1 MDRGDSA
8 ITPWQ
13 NSAMHQLILLRHAK
27 AIRGTADVPDHGRA
41 LSPDGKRTAAAMG
54 AAMRGLGLM
63 PDVILVSSALRTQE
77 TLDALE
83 PWEQDR
89 PNIETI
95 PGLYMASYLQIR
107 DILRELPETMRSVLV
122 IGHNP
127 GIHELA
133 QLLAGKAVSD
143 PAKPELARLAVDY
156 PTTALTEFIISTP
169 WHNIGGPGATLT
181 RFILPADL
189 TSAGH

>member
-1 MDRGDSA
+1 
-8 ITPWQ
+8 
-13 NSAMHQLILLRHAK
+13 MHQLILLRHAK
-27 AIRGTADVPDHGRA
+27 AVRATVEVPDHERA
-41 LSPDGKRTAAAMG
+41 LTPDGRRMAAAMG

-95 PGLYMASYLQIR
+95 PGLYMASHLQIR
-107 DILRELPETMRSVLV
+107 DMLRELPETMRCVLV

-133 QLLAGKAVSD
+133 QLLAGKSGSETG
-143 PAKPELARLAVDY
+143 KPELARLAQDY
-156 PTTALTEFIISTP
+156 PTASLTEFTIGTP
-169 WHNIGGPGATLT
+169 WHHIGGPGASLT
-181 RFILPADL
+181 RFIQPADL
-189 TSAGH
+189 PAAGR

>member
-1 MDRGDSA
+1 
-8 ITPWQ
+8 
-13 NSAMHQLILLRHAK
+13 MHQLILLRHAK
-27 AIRGTADVPDHGRA
+27 AVRGTAELPDHDRA
-41 LSPDGKRTAAAMG
+41 LTPEGRRTAAAMG

-83 PWEQDR
+83 PWELDR

-95 PGLYMASYLQIR
+95 PGLYMASHLQIR
-107 DILRELPETMRSVLV
+107 DMLRELPETMRCVLV

-133 QLLAGKAVSD
+133 QLLAGKSGSQS
-143 PAKPELARLAVDY
+143 AKPELARLAQDY
-156 PTTALTEFIISTP
+156 PTAALTEFIISTP
-169 WHNIGGPGATLT
+169 WHHIGGPGASLT
-181 RFILPADL
+181 RYIQPADL
-189 TSAGH
+189 PAAGR

>member
-1 MDRGDSA
+1 
-8 ITPWQ
+8 
-13 NSAMHQLILLRHAK
+13 MHQLILLRHAK
-27 AIRGTADVPDHGRA
+27 AVRGTAEVPDHERG
-41 LSPDGKRTAAAMG
+41 LTPDGRRTAAAMG

-95 PGLYMASYLQIR
+95 PGLYMASHLQIR
-107 DILRELPETMRSVLV
+107 DLLRELPETMRCVLV

-133 QLLAGKAVSD
+133 QSLAGKSGSES
-143 PAKPELARLAVDY
+143 AKQKLARLVEDY
-156 PTTALTEFIISTP
+156 PTASLTEFIITTP
-169 WHNIGGPGATLT
+169 WHNIGGPGASLT
-181 RFILPADL
+181 RFIQPADL
-189 TSAGH
+189 PAAG

>member
-1 MDRGDSA
+1 
-8 ITPWQ
+8 
-13 NSAMHQLILLRHAK
+13 MHQLILLRHAK
-27 AIRGTADVPDHGRA
+27 AVRGTAEVPDHERA
-41 LSPDGKRTAAAMG
+41 LTPDGRRTAAAMG

-95 PGLYMASYLQIR
+95 PGLYMASHLQIR
-107 DILRELPETMRSVLV
+107 DLLRELPETVRCVLV

-127 GIHELA
+127 GIHDLA
-133 QLLAGKAVSD
+133 QHLAGKLGPQSAR
-143 PAKPELARLAVDY
+143 PELARLAQDY
-156 PTTALTEFIISTP
+156 PTSALTEFIIATP
-169 WHNIGGPGATLT
+169 WHIIGGAGASLT
-181 RFILPADL
+181 RFIQPTDLPA
-189 TSAGH
+189 AGR